1 MGSNELT
8 KFYQKKQREAIE
20 KVQPRYQNIS
30 EEEKEYKHH
39 IMFL

>member
-8 KFYQKKQREAIE
+8 KYYQEKQREAIE
-20 KVQPRYQNIS
+20 KVRPRYQNIS
-30 EEEKEYKHH
+30 EEEKEYKHY